1 MAFLEWS
8 KDERKKMREKFPE
21 LKNQEISSKLGEA
34 WKALS
39 DDVRKP
45 FITKAAEARAAR
57 KLKAR
62 EDVAKAVSDDQKKH
76 KHKSSKHKSKRD
88 RSASPP
94 PRPKK
99 EEKKKDK
106 KKKKKERRS
115 DTESESDSTSGS
127 ESD

>member
-1 MAFLEWS
+1 MAFLAWS
-8 KDERKKMREKFPE
+8 KDERKKMKEKFPE
-21 LKNQEISSKLGEA
+21 LKNQEISVKLGEA

-45 FITKAAEARAAR
+45 FMQKAADARAER
-57 KLKAR
+57 KLKAQN
-62 EDVAKAVSDDQKKH
+62 DVAAAVKKDQKKH
-76 KHKSSKHKSKRD
+76 KHKHKRD

-99 EEKKKDK
+99 EEKKKENK

-115 DTESESDSTSGS
+115 DTESDSDSSSGS
-127 ESD
+127 DSD